1 MALIVSSVFYNLP
14 NVCLTVPRNF
24 DLRTYWSPL
33 PTWQDT
39 SSFYSRGSLLF
50 FAILLSAFG
59 SALEILT
66 LYAQRR
72 KLFLLIA
79 QSVTSFDFQM
89 VQLLSRNMFGLL
101 FTMHLP
107 RPLLLC

>member
-14 NVCLTVPRNF
+14 DVS
-24 DLRTYWSPL
+24 LRPFPFRSYAHLYSFIPL
-33 PTWQDT
+33 QDT

-50 FAILLSAFG
+50 FAILLNAFG

-72 KLFLLIA
+72 KSLTA
-79 QSVTSFDFQM
+79 AARS
-89 VQLLSRNMFGLL
+89 
-101 FTMHLP
+101 
-107 RPLLLC
+107 